1 MIFTRGSATTE
12 GPHEHAMSLKISS
25 INAKPYKRN
34 AIYKLAMANDP
45 QGHTRLLVSVSVDR
59 PHMIFCQSS
68 VAYVAKSHH
77 SLDIERHLHV
87 FAKILGSQVIL
98 NAFC

>member
-34 AIYKLAMANDP
+34 AIYKLAIGERP
-45 QGHTRLLVSVSVDR
+45 SRSYKVIGIGVSR
-59 PHMIFCQSS
+59 
-68 VAYVAKSHH
+68 
-77 SLDIERHLHV
+77 
-87 FAKILGSQVIL
+87 
-98 NAFC
+98 